1 MIKKVMMVSM
11 AALFLTACSDKA
23 PDETTP
29 VPEETNSTQSESA
42 ESEPTETE
50 SADPVATTDHGE
62 WASLPEYATIMDQ
75 IDDGEYNFET
85 VTDVSE
91 KRILLL
97 SDQDGKEQYKTIF
110 IKPTDRLKIIKIG
123 NNGDGEI
130 FNATLK

>member
-42 ESEPTETE
+42 DAAAT
-50 SADPVATTDHGE
+50 ADQGE
-62 WASLPEYATIMDQ
+62 WASLPEYATIIDQ

-110 IKPTDRLKIIKIG
+110 IKPTDRLEIIKIG
-123 NNGDGEI
+123 NDGVGEI

>member
-11 AALFLTACSDKA
+11 AALFLAACSDKA
-23 PDETTP
+23 TEETTP
-29 VPEETNSTQSESA
+29 VTEETSSTQSEPA
-42 ESEPTETE
+42 ETE
-50 SADPVATTDHGE
+50 SDEPAATTDHGE
-62 WASLPEYATIMDQ
+62 WASLPEYSTIMEQ
-75 IDDGEYNFET
+75 IDDGEYDFET

-97 SDQDGKEQYKTIF
+97 IDQDGKEQYKTIF

-123 NNGDGEI
+123 SDGDGEI